1 MSLTRSSSCSFRP
14 AARGV
19 DEQPHPEGPRP
30 QTSVVRFDAVVS
42 ITSPSVELW
51 SWLRSGNWVWRQRT
65 PNLTHD
71 RFCQSENVL
80 CHVTFAFLC
89 ETNGSRF
96 AVRPRQFGAG
106 SDWLGGQSEVETQR
120 PRARAPKSSRS
131 SCSCTIRSYDCS
143 ALLIAYCGSRCGSS
157 SLTIS

>member
-1 MSLTRSSSCSFRP
+1 MPVHLHDRYALSLTRSSSCSFRP

-30 QTSVVRFDAVVS
+30 QTSVGRFDAVVS
-42 ITSPSVELW
+42 VTSPSVELW
-51 SWLRSGNWVWRQRT
+51 SWLRSGNWGWRQRM

-80 CHVTFAFLC
+80 CHVTLAFFC
-89 ETNGSRF
+89 ETNGSRLPC
-96 AVRPRQFGAG
+96 ALGNLVQVL
-106 SDWLGGQSEVETQR
+106 DWSGGQPEVETQR

-131 SCSCTIRSYDCS
+131 SCSCTIRSYD
-143 ALLIAYCGSRCGSS
+143 
-157 SLTIS
+157 